1 MHTDVVSTLLVE
13 HIEVISTLR
22 TKSSPTRIGGRA
34 GLSTGCTSI
43 PRRTVRGTTGRA
55 ARAARTDR
63 AAWPLPLGARQP
75 PRRGRRQCA
84 RTHEHVLLQPGEP
97 GLRLSGA
104 RPRGDAM
111 PSTPKPGRPDS
122 PAMRRHA
129 VNAQARA
136 PCRAH
141 RPAPVPGA
149 ARPPCAERARRDR
162 FARAVEDLLRT

>member
-104 RPRGDAM
+104 KAQG
-111 PSTPKPGRPDS
+111 
-122 PAMRRHA
+122 RRHA
-129 VNAQARA
+129 VHAQARA
-136 PCRAH
+136 PGLSSDEAPCRQ
-141 RPAPVPGA
+141 RPSPGAVPCASPGTGA

>member
-1 MHTDVVSTLLVE
+1 VHTDVVSTLLVE

-63 AAWPLPLGARQP
+63 AAWPLPQARASRRAAAGDSVRAHTSMCCCNLGNQD
-75 PRRGRRQCA
+75 
-84 RTHEHVLLQPGEP
+84 
-97 GLRLSGA
+97 SGSPER

-129 VNAQARA
+129 VNTQARA

-141 RPAPVPGA
+141 RPAPEQPG
-149 ARPPCAERARRDR
+149 
-162 FARAVEDLLRT
+162 LRVLSEPDGIVSQGQWKTCFEPR